1 MHIPSRL
8 HRSSGAPGT
17 LRRCAA
23 WLVLSAFLFSA
34 FELQAQTGA
43 VATSVSPSLSVDQP
57 VSLAEPAMRAAKKKI
72 DVTEKLWSQFSIS
85 ERAAIMARDIE
96 IAIIPSSQI
105 GTVQSAQLVNRSS
118 AGTNSGAVLGSVV
131 AQSMYIDNRLR
142 DRGSNYSATAQV
154 GMGILGAALGSSL
167 DRGPVRRF
175 IINYGIQTL
184 DGEVAQVLVESG
196 DEFVAPTGRCVYLPS
211 VEPAPSSLCNNDKL
225 AFLSRLSV
233 LGQADPNAIVS
244 EQPTGINVNCRVPAV
259 GLMSLD
265 RSMCTQLNGTIEK

>member
-1 MHIPSRL
+1 MHIQFRARREACAVGCGR
-8 HRSSGAPGT
+8 RSAT
-17 LRRCAA
+17 CF
-23 WLVLSAFLFSA
+23 VLFSLLLSLSQ
-34 FELQAQTGA
+34 LQAQTIE
-43 VATSVSPSLSVDQP
+43 VDDATSLPAAQP
-57 VSLAEPAMRAAKKKI
+57 VSLATPANRVLKKKV
-72 DVTEKLWSQFSIS
+72 DVTEKVWSQFSVS
-85 ERAAIMARDIE
+85 ERAAILARDIE
-96 IAIIPSSQI
+96 IAIVPSTQV
-105 GTVQSAQLVNRSS
+105 GTVQSAQLVNRST
-118 AGTNSGAVLGSVV
+118 AGTNSGAVMGSVV

-167 DRGPVRRF
+167 DRAPVRRF

-184 DGEVAQVLVESG
+184 DGELAQVLVESG

-265 RSMCTQLNGTIEK
+265 RSMCSQLNGTIEK